1 MRIKMKPNSYYIT
14 EEDKALIR
22 EYYKLGMTIRQL
34 RVMFK
39 VSNTRIIKIINEKNE
54 VEECIDKIN

>member
-1 MRIKMKPNSYYIT
+1 MKPNSYNIT
-14 EEDKALIR
+14 EKDKALIR

-39 VSNTRIIKIINEKNE
+39 VSKTRIIKIINEKNE
-54 VEECIDKIN
+54 VEDNG